1 MNTPITNNNTASTFP
16 FFVTGYSA
24 ATAQSDS
31 FNQQNFIQDSNH
43 TSNLTVNDWLNQL
56 MVHPD
61 LKQQQQN
68 EPTTDFN
75 DLFQFLPI
83 SPPLTTSPDSVHQD
97 MVPST
102 INTPTMNNVNA
113 ASNDPL
119 VALFPDILNNHLPPP
134 RPVVTQRKAPV
145 AIMPKGS
152 NMVPIAPRP
161 GGFTPPVTISKRKSD
176 ASGIDQSDE
185 AAQKRQ
191 KNTDAA
197 RRSRLKKIIKM
208 ETLEK
213 QVTELESD
221 NARLTTRVAV
231 LESEKS
237 ALVLK
242 DKGLEE
248 RIRVLE
254 AQLAEA
260 HHALTAT
267 VNATQNTT
275 TTTTIT
281 TINTEEA
288 ETDSA

>member
-1 MNTPITNNNTASTFP
+1 MNPVNHQLTYP
-16 FFVTGYSA
+16 FLVTGYD
-24 ATAQSDS
+24 AQS
-31 FNQQNFIQDSNH
+31 NQAYTPQPNS
-43 TSNLTVNDWLNQL
+43 LTVNDWLNQL
-56 MVHPD
+56 IVNPD
-61 LKQQQQN
+61 LMVK
-68 EPTTDFN
+68 EETPDFN

-83 SPPLTTSPDSVHQD
+83 SPPLTTSPGSVHQD
-97 MVPST
+97 MT
-102 INTPTMNNVNA
+102 ANH
-113 ASNDPL
+113 DPL
-119 VALFPDILNNHLPPP
+119 VALFPDILNTNLPPP
-134 RPVVTQRKAPV
+134 RPVVPPRKTVP
-145 AIMPKGS
+145 IMPK
-152 NMVPIAPRP
+152 NVVPIAPRP
-161 GGFTPPVTISKRKSD
+161 GGFTPPITNKRKSENVE
-176 ASGIDQSDE
+176 SDE

-237 ALVLK
+237 ALVSK

-260 HHALTAT
+260 HRAL
-267 VNATQNTT
+267 
-275 TTTTIT
+275 TTTTI
-281 TINTEEA
+281 
-288 ETDSA
+288 